1 MSEWDNIQGLDGWKM
16 KLAELL
22 REAETVAQKA
32 EIEPRLALNAR
43 LTEFIINSSPNTP
56 EITALDDIAEKAR
69 AGLMRSAI
77 EERLEAISA
86 GTGELARLTKEF
98 LARAASAEASAA
110 SIRLERARHVVDS
123 LTESVRAVKE
133 FRDALGSGKDE
144 ELAKSLDRIVTS
156 MQNLRGEIES
166 RS

>member
-1 MSEWDNIQGLDGWKM
+1 MNEWDNIQGLDGWKM

-32 EIEPRLALNAR
+32 EIEPRLTLNAR

-56 EITALDDIAEKAR
+56 EIMALDAIAEKAR

-77 EERLEAISA
+77 EERLEVIST

-98 LARAASAEASAA
+98 QARAASADASAA
-110 SIRLERARHVVDS
+110 SIRLERARRVVDS

-133 FRDALGSGKDE
+133 FRGVLESGKDDD
-144 ELAKSLDRIVTS
+144 LAKSLDRIVS
-156 MQNLRGEIES
+156 SIQKLRSDIDR